1 MTDNINSTECP
12 PAGDLERLI
21 HGRCTDA
28 RTSALCDHVGNC
40 PACQKRLD
48 AISGSAS
55 GLAEHLREASAEIP
69 VADSSYWKALAN
81 AEEELRRTTVFRANG
96 MTDTPVPR
104 DEPNLDFL
112 QPPDKPGQL
121 GKLAQ
126 FDVIRIVGRGG
137 MGVVLHAYDPS
148 LDRDVAIKVIDPQL
162 AHNEVARQRFC
173 REARAAAAV
182 THDNL
187 VAVHQVNEDEPSGL
201 PYLVM
206 QLINGESLEQRI
218 RRAGKMT
225 AGEVARLGMQAA
237 AGLAAAHSGGLIHRD
252 IKPANIVLQN
262 ETGTVKIADFGL
274 ARNASDAGNLS
285 QTGALVGTPYFMSPE
300 QIQGQPASTASDL
313 YSLGGVLYSLCTGEP
328 PFPGTSLV
336 AVLYAAC
343 STNPTPI
350 RERRPDLPVWLEAV
364 VMRLLEKNPAL
375 RFPSAAA
382 VVAALSDNG
391 R

>member
-1 MTDNINSTECP
+1 MGIVFKGYEP
-12 PAGDLERLI
+12 IL
-21 HGRCTDA
+21 A
-28 RTSALCDHVGNC
+28 R
-40 PACQKRLD
+40 
-48 AISGSAS
+48 
-55 GLAEHLREASAEIP
+55 
-69 VADSSYWKALAN
+69 
-81 AEEELRRTTVFRANG
+81 F
-96 MTDTPVPR
+96 
-104 DEPNLDFL
+104 
-112 QPPDKPGQL
+112 
-121 GKLAQ
+121 
-126 FDVIRIVGRGG
+126 
-137 MGVVLHAYDPS
+137 
-148 LDRDVAIKVIDPQL
+148 VAIKML
-162 AHNEVARQRFC
+162 APESATNPIVRERFA
-173 REARAAAAV
+173 REARAGAAIQHENVVTIYAV
-182 THDNL
+182 REVNG
-187 VAVHQVNEDEPSGL
+187 VAYIAMEYVPGVSLDKLIKESGPL
-201 PYLVM
+201 PLATIT
-206 QLINGESLEQRI
+206 QL
-218 RRAGKMT
+218 
-225 AGEVARLGMQAA
+225 ARQIAR
-237 AGLAAAHSGGLIHRD
+237 GLSAAHKKGIIHRD